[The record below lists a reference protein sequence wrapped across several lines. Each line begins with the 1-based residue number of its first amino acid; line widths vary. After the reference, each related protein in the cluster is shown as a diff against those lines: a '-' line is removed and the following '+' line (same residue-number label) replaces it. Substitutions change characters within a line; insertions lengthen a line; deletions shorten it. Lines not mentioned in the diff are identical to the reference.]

1 MFDLQ
6 QNIQKPISQEAKP
19 GNKFIQD
26 TTVLHKTGCRWNRK
40 C

>member
-6 QNIQKPISQEAKP
+6 QKYKKSISQEAKP

-26 TTVLHKTGCRWNRK
+26 TTVLHKTECRWNCK
-40 C
+40 N